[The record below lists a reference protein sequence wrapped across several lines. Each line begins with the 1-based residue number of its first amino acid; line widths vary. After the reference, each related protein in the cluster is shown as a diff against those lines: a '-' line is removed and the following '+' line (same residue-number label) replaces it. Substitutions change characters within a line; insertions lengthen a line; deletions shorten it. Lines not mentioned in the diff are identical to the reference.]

1 MASVRREKWARVKDR
16 IRNLPAARPPVE
28 KEPPPWRDVL
38 STPRARLSKRRKRQ
52 GLHCITVPLSEEH
65 LDALIYLNWLT
76 REERADRAAIQK
88 ALDRYLYASLVERYA
103 NMLWAKIAREERQSG
118 RCPTPLSPEPGA

>member
-16 IRNLPAARPPVE
+16 IRNLPAARLPVE

-52 GLHCITVPLSEEH
+52 GLHCITVLLSEEH
-65 LDALIYLNWLT
+65 LDALIYLAWLP
-76 REERADRAAIQK
+76 RQERASRTAIQI
-88 ALDRYLYASLVERYA
+88 ALSRYLCASLVERYA
-103 NMLWAKIAREERQSG
+103 HMLWAKMAREERQAG
-118 RCPTPLSPEPGA
+118 RQPGA